1 MAKTL
6 FHKPRCSSCE
16 YYGVHNESVPKKVA
30 GAFLRVIVP
39 VGRGS
44 GYLSVLIQ
52 RYIFLR
58 GVRVVRSRL
67 SCAFIAIRIPMLGS

>member
-1 MAKTL
+1 MVVEE
-6 FHKPRCSSCE
+6 F
-16 YYGVHNESVPKKVA
+16 YKVQ
-30 GAFLRVIVP
+30 RE
-39 VGRGS
+39 
-44 GYLSVLIQ
+44 YLSVLIQ